1 MEIQVCRLH
10 PLIINHINYSEFNNE
25 QLVAIQEILE
35 RYQLSE
41 EQINKIIKE
50 LPYFAVPDMVNG
62 NHSNS

>member
-35 RYQLSE
+35 RYQLSK